1 MHFIVLLILVISMH
15 TAAAQIQVEDDTG
28 QIVIL
33 QHSAK
38 HVIALSPGLTELVY
52 AAGGGH
58 YIKGVVSYSDYPEQA
73 KQLPHVGSYNSL
85 DLEQI
90 LLLQPDLIVAWKS
103 GNPAHQI
110 EQLKKLGLTVYISEP
125 HDFSDIP
132 KTIRKLGKLMATE
145 AIAEQ
150 QASDFIQQL
159 NQLKQTY
166 QNSNEPQR
174 TFIQIWNKPV
184 MSVNQEHLI
193 SKVISLCG
201 GENIFAKAKTLTT
214 TPAIESVLAQDPQI
228 IIATGMAD
236 SSKKWLQ
243 RWQQWPFLSAVKQHR
258 LYATNPDHL
267 VRHTPRILL
276 GIKEV
281 CELINR

>member
-1 MHFIVLLILVISMH
+1 MLFIALLFIIIFTQSVE
-15 TAAAQIQVEDDTG
+15 AQIQVMDDTG
-28 QIVIL
+28 QTITL
-33 QHSAK
+33 AHSAK
-38 HVIALSPGLTELVY
+38 NIITLSPGLTELVY
-52 AAGGGH
+52 AAGGEK
-58 YIKGVVSYSDYPEQA
+58 YIKGVVSYSDYPQQA
-73 KQLPHVGSYNSL
+73 KQLTHVGSYNSL

-90 LLLQPDLIVAWKS
+90 LLLQPDLIIAWHS

-145 AIAEQ
+145 TIAEQ
-150 QASDFIQQL
+150 QASDFTQQL

-166 QNSNEPQR
+166 QNNNEAKR
-174 TFIQIWNKPV
+174 TFIQIWNNPL
-184 MSVNQEHLI
+184 MSINQDHLI

-201 GENIFAKAKTLTT
+201 GKNIFAQAKTLTI
-214 TPAIESVLAQDPQI
+214 TPTIETVLVQDPQI

-236 SSKKWLQ
+236 SSKIWLQ
-243 RWQQWPFLSAVKQHR
+243 RWQQWPFLSAVKNKQ

-281 CELINR
+281 CQLINH